1 MAKPKHNSKTGYA
14 SLGVD
19 DLTESQRKESVGYVP
34 GVEIKSKKKKDVAA
48 VNATHETSD
57 DSTVKVELPQ
67 SAVERL
73 EEMRVNHAE
82 PAVGLTV
89 TRNLP
94 DGSTETIEAYG
105 LDAEAVKQIVRDF
118 LARD

>member
-34 GVEIKSKKKKDVAA
+34 GVKTKSRKKDVT
-48 VNATHETSD
+48 VMHATETTSEGG
-57 DSTVKVELPQ
+57 TVKVELPE

-73 EEMRVNHAE
+73 EEMCVNHAE

-105 LDAEAVKQIVRDF
+105 LDAEAVKQIVREF
-118 LARD
+118 IARD